1 LNDYFD
7 RSRTIVVTT
16 HQVEELEH
24 VLTDLTFINRGRIV
38 FACAMEELESRYLE
52 VIVHPERLAAAR
64 ALGPMH
70 ERQVIGRN
78 ILLFDGV
85 DREQLATIG
94 DVRRPGIADLF
105 FAVVDNQ
112 AGQAQGASR

>member
-24 VLTDLTFINRGRIV
+24 VLTDLTFINRGRMV
-38 FACAMEELESRYLE
+38 FACRMEELESRYLE
-52 VIVHPERLAAAR
+52 VTVHPDHLAAAR
-64 ALGPMH
+64 ALRPMH
-70 ERQVIGRN
+70 ERQVFGRS

-85 DREQLATIG
+85 ARDELAAIG
-94 DVRRPGIADLF
+94 EVRRPSIADLF
-105 FAVVDNQ
+105 FAVISTQ